1 MKDAKLTKHD
11 ILLFRAGCE
20 ESFLGRFHF
29 VGECKAHESLRVEIS
44 YKP

>member
-1 MKDAKLTKHD
+1 MPSTTV
-11 ILLFRAGCE
+11 LLFRAGCK

-29 VGECKAHESLRVEIS
+29 VGECQGHESLRGEIL